1 MAGDRRARA
10 TAPLSFFH
18 TRQRCRVRKM
28 SAPTSSRAFTLIEIL
43 LAVALLGLLSAAMI
57 SVAANVGVRRPK
69 SPQEVFWEATRTA
82 RRTALTTE
90 VQVRFSY
97 DPKEKAFVLEAPER
111 VQKFAV
117 PETRDLTIELLHA
130 QSTGG
135 SILIGGQLV
144 DTQILPSVSFYPDG
158 TCTPF
163 RVQFRT
169 TGPARILAID
179 PWTCSPILTEAKK
192 T

>member
-1 MAGDRRARA
+1 MRG
-10 TAPLSFFH
+10 
-18 TRQRCRVRKM
+18 V
-28 SAPTSSRAFTLIEIL
+28 SAPTGSRAFTLVEIL

-57 SVAANVGVRRPK
+57 SVAAQVSDRRPK
-69 SPQEVFWEATRTA
+69 SPQEIFWETVRTA
-82 RRTALTTE
+82 RRTALISE
-90 VQVRFSY
+90 VQIRLSY
-97 DPKEKAFVLEAPER
+97 DPKEKSFVLEGPER
-111 VQKFAV
+111 VQKFTV
-117 PETRDLTIELLHA
+117 PETRDLTIDLIHA

-144 DTQILPSVSFYPDG
+144 DTQVLPSVSFYPDG

-179 PWTCSPILTEAKK
+179 PWTCAPILNDAKK